1 MNTKPY
7 RKREP
12 KYGMKP
18 LPDLSLA
25 EVFYVGPKPAGT
37 ITATPSFTKPK
48 FSVRKRRAKNK
59 VARQSR
65 KANRC

>member
-25 EVFYVGPKPAGT
+25 EVFYIKPENKISGNNSVRVKG
-37 ITATPSFTKPK
+37 TPSLPGTN
-48 FSVRKRRAKNK
+48 RK
-59 VARQSR
+59 RQSR
-65 KANRC
+65 KRNRTK